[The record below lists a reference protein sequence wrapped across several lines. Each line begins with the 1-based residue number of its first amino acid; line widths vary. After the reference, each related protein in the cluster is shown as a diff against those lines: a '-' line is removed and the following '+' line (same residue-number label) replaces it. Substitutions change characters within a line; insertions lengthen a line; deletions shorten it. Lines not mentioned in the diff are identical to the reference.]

1 LESQWD
7 LSGHGDQQSVLLD
20 LCWDEMDHNFLLNTL
35 LILWILGWSSFLIT
49 IWVWMELRE
58 IKSNSQEVT
67 ALKEA
72 NKLLES
78 RVEGMERFMMRN
90 GYRPPHK
97 R

>member
-1 LESQWD
+1 
-7 LSGHGDQQSVLLD
+7 
-20 LCWDEMDHNFLLNTL
+20 
-35 LILWILGWSSFLIT
+35 
-49 IWVWMELRE
+49 MELRE